1 MYSVIP
7 QDKKYT
13 FLVNFNKANNFKQA
27 DFFLPL
33 PITSF
38 RYVTL
43 VSTQFFAVS
52 TNFTSIGYYTDF
64 YDPNSASRLVP
75 GLIVANEIIKSP
87 ITSNQI
93 VSLSLQL
100 VIPSAPIDTDVFQGA
115 LVFSN
120 T

>member
-13 FLVNFNKANNFKQA
+13 FLVNFNKTNNFKQA
-27 DFFLPL
+27 DFYLPL

-43 VSTQFFAVS
+43 VSTQFFAIS
-52 TNFTSIGYYTDF
+52 SNFTTIGYYTDF
-64 YDPNSASRLVP
+64 YNVQTESRLIP
-75 GLIVANEIIKSP
+75 GLIIANELVKST

-93 VSLSLQL
+93 VSLSLSL
-100 VIPSAPIDTDVFQGA
+100 VIPSLPLDTDVFQGA

-120 T
+120 Q

>member
-13 FLVNFNKANNFKQA
+13 FLVNFNQANNFKQA
-27 DFFLPL
+27 DFYLPL
-33 PITSF
+33 PITQYT
-38 RYVTL
+38 YVSL

-64 YDPNSASRLVP
+64 YDVNTNSRLVP
-75 GLIVANEIIKSP
+75 GLVIANDIVKSP

-93 VSLSLQL
+93 VSLSLSL
-100 VIPSAPIDTDVFQGA
+100 VIPAAPVESDVFQGA

-120 T
+120 